1 MHKSTTSAERS
12 RRWLRYL
19 LALTLL
25 ACAVG
30 GCASGDQTLDAVD
43 PNAVATVPT
52 YEQVFAIVHNNCV
65 SCHAGGGEEEDDV
78 AAATAMAAEDVPGL
92 EDCTSIVA
100 LRFDI
105 LDQVNANAM
114 PPGAMPR
121 LTSEEKL
128 IIRRW
133 VENGAVAPCN
143 PSN

>member
-1 MHKSTTSAERS
+1 
-12 RRWLRYL
+12 
-19 LALTLL
+19 
-25 ACAVG
+25 
-30 GCASGDQTLDAVD
+30 
-43 PNAVATVPT
+43 
-52 YEQVFAIVHNNCV
+52 
-65 SCHAGGGEEEDDV
+65 
-78 AAATAMAAEDVPGL
+78 
-92 EDCTSIVA
+92 VA

-105 LDQVNANAM
+105 LDQVNANEM